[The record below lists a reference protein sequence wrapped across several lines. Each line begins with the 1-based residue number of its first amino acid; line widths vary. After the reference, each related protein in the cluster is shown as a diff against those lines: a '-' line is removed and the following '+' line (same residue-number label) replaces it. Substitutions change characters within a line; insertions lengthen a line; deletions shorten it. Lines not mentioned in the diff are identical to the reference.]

1 MYAKNFMQI
10 ILGAKAKQFINQGNK
25 VKIILSTEMLGIYFF
40 TYLRQTKLLATRI
53 SYLMHPYIVFIK
65 TVFIK

>member
-1 MYAKNFMQI
+1 M
-10 ILGAKAKQFINQGNK
+10 

-65 TVFIK
+65 TVFVR